1 MLDNFYILYILKM
14 KLRKVWDTDKKR
26 QVYILDPLK
35 KPHQLWTDGEDF
47 YVYDKSRWIKIN
59 DLTLLEPAEYGAN
72 YVKIDNEMIGYYD
85 SDKSTDMFV
94 FESWD
99 QVYYEFKNWSSVLA
113 KGEIEEGETPVY
125 DGATPTKA
133 ADAQYTYTFSWWE
146 PEVGP
151 ITHRTIYQAQFTSTV
166 NEYDLTI
173 VVNDD
178 TMWSVDVAFVEWQ
191 PYGTPISAEG
201 NVLTIGT
208 GDDKIEVTATA
219 ESGYVFSGWGT
230 LPTSVSADAT
240 ITATFEAEASN
251 DAS

>member
-1 MLDNFYILYILKM
+1 M

-26 QVYILDPLK
+26 QVYILDQFK
-35 KPHQLWTDGEDF
+35 KPFQLWTDGEDF

-59 DLTLLEPAEYGAN
+59 DLTLLEPTEYGAN
-72 YVKIDNEMIGYYD
+72 YVKVDNEMLGYYD
-85 SDKSTDMFV
+85 TDKSTDMFV

-99 QVYYEFKNWSSVLA
+99 KVSYEFKNGSSVMD
-113 KGEIEEGETPVY
+113 KGEIDEWETPVY
-125 DGATPTKA
+125 AGDTPTKA
-133 ADAQYTYTFSWWE
+133 ATAQYTYTFSWWD

-173 VVNDD
+173 TSNNSDYG
-178 TMWSVDVAFVEWQ
+178 SVDVAFVEWQ
-191 PYGTPISAEG
+191 PYWTPISAEE

-208 GDDKIEVTATA
+208 WEDKVEVTATA
-219 ESGYVFSGWGT
+219 SAGYVFSGWWE
-230 LPTSVSADAT
+230 LPTSVTADTT